1 MMFATKIKMKSGSY
15 NSDQL
20 TEIDEVY
27 IEGCTNP
34 GFYKK
39 AVLHDYLKNHP
50 GSIKVKIS
58 PYPELIPATSA
69 NYEKYVRST
78 PDEYKRD
85 NLLNLPRV

>member
-1 MMFATKIKMKSGSY
+1 MIYATKIKMKSGSY
-15 NSDQL
+15 YSDQL
-20 TEIDEVY
+20 TEIDEVF
-27 IEGCTNP
+27 IEGCTAP

-39 AVLHDYLKNHP
+39 EILHDHLKSHP

-58 PYPELIPATSA
+58 PYPELIPAISA

-78 PDEYKRD
+78 PNEYIRD